1 MSDMQVA
8 VQQTQ
13 AASPGPVP
21 EAVMA
26 AVEREFGPLL
36 LMRQASCDGIPT
48 CWIDRHHVKA
58 LLRFLHEDVSPG
70 FEMLFDLTA
79 IDERQRVNRQ
89 GQPDSEF
96 TVVYHLMSFAGN
108 CDFRIKV
115 PLQDSDLHTPS
126 AVDIWPNANWYEREV
141 WDMFGIVFDGHPHL
155 VRLVLPPTWKGH
167 PLRKEHP
174 ARATEMEPYSLSDEQ
189 EKIEQQALKFKPE
202 EWGMTRKSETSE
214 YMFLNLGPNHPSV
227 HGAFRIALQLDGE
240 ILVDAVPDIGYHH
253 RGAEKMGER
262 QSWHTFI
269 PYTDRIDYLGGVM
282 NNLPYVMA
290 VEKMAGI
297 QVPERV
303 KVIRIM
309 LSEMFR
315 ICSHLLFYGTFAQ
328 DVGQLSPIFY
338 MFVERERI
346 FNIIE
351 SICGA
356 RMHPGWFRIGGV
368 AQDLP
373 DGWDKRVRELLDFMP
388 RRLDDYDRMVMD
400 NGVLKR
406 RTQGVGVYDT
416 SQALDWGITG
426 AGLRATGLEWDYRK
440 KRPYSGYEN
449 FDFDVPIA
457 INGDCYDRCAVRVE
471 EMRQSLRIIKQCVD
485 NMPGGHYKSD
495 HPLTT
500 PPRKE
505 MMLQDIETL
514 INHFLNVSWGPVIP
528 PNEVSVTIEATKGLN
543 SYYLVSDGSTMSYRT
558 RIRTPSFAH
567 LQMIPEISRGFMVPD
582 LIAIIASIDFVMAD
596 VDR

>member
-1 MSDMQVA
+1 MSVA
-8 VQQTQ
+8 TATSPTA
-13 AASPGPVP
+13 AASLIPA
-21 EAVMA
+21 E
-26 AVEREFGPLL
+26 L
-36 LMRQASCDGIPT
+36 QARFAGRMLAEQFTCDGIPT
-48 CWIDRHHVKA
+48 VWVDRGDVVEF
-58 LLRFLHEDVSPG
+58 LRELRDGAKPR
-70 FEMLFDLTA
+70 FEMLLDLTA
-79 IDERQRVNRQ
+79 IDERMRTHRES
-89 GQPDSEF
+89 QPPSEF
-96 TVVYHLMSFAGN
+96 TVVYHLMSFSGN
-108 CDFRIKV
+108 CDFRVKV
-115 PLQDSDLHTPS
+115 PLMDADLNIPTVTGLWS
-126 AVDIWPNANWYEREV
+126 SANWYEREA
-141 WDMFGIVFDGHPHL
+141 WDMFGINFEGHPNL
-155 VRLVLPPTWKGH
+155 YRLILPPTWEGH

-174 ARATEMEPYSLSDEQ
+174 ARATEMDPYSLDDDQAGYEQ
-189 EKIEQQALKFKPE
+189 DALLFNPEQ
-202 EWGMTRKSETSE
+202 WGMKRKSEDSE
-214 YMFLNLGPNHPSV
+214 FMFLNLGPNHPSV

-253 RGAEKMGER
+253 RGAEKMAER

-297 QVPERV
+297 EVPERA

-309 LSEMFR
+309 LAEMFR

-373 DGWDKRVRELLDFMP
+373 DGWDMRVRELLEFMP
-388 RRLDDYDRMVMD
+388 PRLDEYDSMVLN
-400 NGVLKR
+400 NGILKR

-416 SQALDWGITG
+416 KEAFDWGVTG
-426 AGLRATGLEWDYRK
+426 AGLRATGLEWDFRK
-440 KRPYSGYEN
+440 QRPYAGYDN
-449 FDFDVPIA
+449 FEFDVPIA
-457 INGDCYDRCAVRVE
+457 VNGDCYDRCAVRVE
-471 EMRQSLRIIKQCVD
+471 EMRQSLRIIKQCLD
-485 NMPGGHYKSD
+485 NMPGGHYKAD

-505 MMLQDIETL
+505 ETLRDIETL
-514 INHFLNVSWGPVIP
+514 INHFLSVSWGPVIP
-528 PNEVSVTIEATKGLN
+528 PNEVTVSIEATKGIN
-543 SYYLVSDGSTMSYRT
+543 SYYLVSDGSGGSYRT

-567 LQMIPEISRGFMVPD
+567 LQMIPAISNGFMVAD

>member
-1 MSDMQVA
+1 MQA
-8 VQQTQ
+8 VVDSNTQ
-13 AASPGPVP
+13 SAAAGLLSQLQ
-21 EAVMA
+21 
-26 AVEREFGPLL
+26 ERFAGQILTE
-36 LMRQASCDGIPT
+36 QATCDGIPT
-48 CWIDRHHVKA
+48 VWVDRANIKPV
-58 LLRFLHEDVSPG
+58 LRFLHEEASPA
-70 FEMLFDLTA
+70 FEMLFDITA
-79 IDERQRVNRQ
+79 IDERLRVHRQ

-96 TVVYHLMSFAGN
+96 TVVYHLMSFSGN
-108 CDFRIKV
+108 CDVRVKV
-115 PLQDSDLHTPS
+115 PLMDADLQLPT
-126 AVDIWPNANWYEREV
+126 VIEIWPNANWYERET
-141 WDMFGIVFDGHPHL
+141 WDMFGIRFEGHPNL
-155 VRLVLPPTWKGH
+155 FRLVLPPTWQGH
-167 PLRKEHP
+167 ALRKEHP
-174 ARATEMEPYSLSDEQ
+174 ARATEMEPYALDDDQEAFEQ
-189 EKIEQQALKFKPE
+189 EALKFKPE
-202 EWGMTRKSETSE
+202 EWGMQRKSENSE
-214 YMFLNLGPNHPSV
+214 FMFLNLGPNHPSV

-262 QSWHTFI
+262 QSWHTYI

-297 QVPERV
+297 QVPKRAQ
-303 KVIRIM
+303 VIRVM
-309 LSEMFR
+309 LAEMFR

-373 DGWDKRVRELLDFMP
+373 NGWEVRIKELLEFMP
-388 RRLDDYDRMVMD
+388 PRLDEYDSMVMN
-400 NGVLKR
+400 NGILKR
-406 RTQGVGVYDT
+406 RTQGVGVYNT
-416 SQALDWGITG
+416 AEAFDWGITG
-426 AGLRATGLEWDYRK
+426 AGLRATGLEWDFRK
-440 KRPYSGYEN
+440 QRPYSGYED
-449 FDFDVPIA
+449 FEFDVPIA
-457 INGDCYDRCAVRVE
+457 VNGDCYDRCAVRVE
-471 EMRQSLRIIKQCVD
+471 EMRQSLRIIKQCLD
-485 NMPGGHYKSD
+485 NMPGGDYKSD

-500 PPRKE
+500 PPRRKE
-505 MMLQDIETL
+505 GLHDIETL
-514 INHFLNVSWGPVIP
+514 INHFLSVSWGPVIP
-528 PNEVSVTIEATKGLN
+528 ANEVTMAIEATKGIN
-543 SYYLVSDGSTMSYRT
+543 SYYLVSDGSTTSYRT